1 MESRSLPMDDEYII
15 WGRRPVMEALESGR
29 EFNKIFV
36 ARGAVDGR
44 MLAAARERRIPV
56 VEMGRSALDRMT
68 ADEQGVAPV
77 HQGVVAHLSP
87 ILYAELDDLVETA
100 KARGEDLFVAVLD
113 GISDPQN
120 LGSIIRTANA
130 AGAHGVVIP
139 TRRSSQ
145 VSPIVVKASAGA
157 VAHTPVAR
165 VGNIAQTIERL
176 KQSGV
181 WVVGAAS
188 DADKRFYDA
197 DFTGPIAVV
206 VGSEGKGMSRLVGEL
221 VDFTVSIPMAGDV
234 SSLNAGVAWAVIAFE
249 IARQRSI
256 QAGS

>member
-1 MESRSLPMDDEYII
+1 MDDEYVI
-15 WGRRPVMEALESGR
+15 WGRQPVMEALESGR
-29 EFNKIFV
+29 EFNKIFM
-36 ARGAVDGR
+36 ARGSADGR
-44 MLAAARERRIPV
+44 IVAAARKRKIPV
-56 VEMGRSALDRMT
+56 VEVGRSALDRMT
-68 ADEQGVAPV
+68 ADKQGVAPV
-77 HQGVVAHLSP
+77 HQGVVAQLSP
-87 ILYAELDDLVETA
+87 ILYAELDDLVEAA

-113 GISDPQN
+113 GITDPQN

-139 TRRSSQ
+139 ARRSSQ
-145 VSPIVVKASAGA
+145 VSPVVVKASAGA

-181 WVVGAAS
+181 WVVGATADAKQRFH
-188 DADKRFYDA
+188 DADL
-197 DFTGPIAVV
+197 TGPIAVV

-249 IARQRSI
+249 VARQKVI